1 MEVSAVERSNRSLG
15 VLRLF
20 ESNERE
26 TAGLAAVRV
35 IHYLSLGDLQNA
47 KKTTLG
53 KMSWDTVIGKAE
65 KRNVQGHTFRRS
77 PQGHGR

>member
-47 KKTTLG
+47 KKKTLG
-53 KMSWDTVIGKAE
+53 KMS
-65 KRNVQGHTFRRS
+65 
-77 PQGHGR
+77 